1 MTKKEFIA
9 IGQCYGLLLQLK
21 GSNSIVTTKEII
33 LYDNEIRPKEHQLF
47 NHSYFPYDK
56 VVPIIRDMSSLD
68 KECVQS
74 DYNEGNPFIPI
85 VELAKR
91 AMEKLGE
98 KCEDNGR
105 IYSDTNWVS
114 IFMND
119 WYFGVQSSI
128 QGTDIFL
135 FDNEKLGRVI
145 DSFGFYLQLL
155 KWHFYPNIPVGE
167 EVVLITDNFNPY
179 K

>member
-1 MTKKEFIA
+1 MTLKEFIA
-9 IGQCYGLLLQLK
+9 IGQCYGLLLQRK
-21 GSNSIVTTKEII
+21 GTDIIIPTEGIVISNGIKPEERESPDTMCLDCDET
-33 LYDNEIRPKEHQLF
+33 L
-47 NHSYFPYDK
+47 
-56 VVPIIRDMSSLD
+56 PIIRDMSSLG
-68 KECVQS
+68 KECIQA
-74 DYNEGNPFIPI
+74 DYNDGKPFIPI

-91 AMEKLGE
+91 AMEELGE

-105 IYSDTNWVS
+105 IYSDTNRVS